1 MELAVGIAIANWN
14 SIRIA
19 IAIGKNQDECRYER
33 KIISNVVLFVRSI
46 AGHLELGTAAAMERA
61 AAELIGGQLP
71 TIQLDADDINY
82 EDFESAQCKQPQG

>member
-1 MELAVGIAIANWN
+1 MELQLRIGIR
-14 SIRIA
+14 IRIA

-71 TIQLDADDINY
+71 TIQLDANDKNY
-82 EDFESAQCKQPQG
+82 KDFESTQCTQPQG